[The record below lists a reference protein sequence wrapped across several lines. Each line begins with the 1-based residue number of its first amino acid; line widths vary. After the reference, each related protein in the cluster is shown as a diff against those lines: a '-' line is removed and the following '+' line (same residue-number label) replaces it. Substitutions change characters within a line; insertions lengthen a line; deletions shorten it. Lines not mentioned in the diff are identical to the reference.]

1 MRGLF
6 LRAEAAA
13 STADTPSIACRKD
26 WLACAPALRRGA
38 LRCAD
43 LANWHGFTAHLADSG
58 ALDTP
63 HNPAQIANP
72 DSTPMTP
79 SPVMPVDTASPDE
92 LQFEQDLQMVMQA
105 AIAEHQNGSLDSAE
119 TLYRT
124 ILEARPHHGD
134 ANYNLGLL
142 AMQRGQFEAAIP
154 HLEAAVGV
162 NPDQGQYW
170 ASYIDALR
178 RAGQTSAA
186 WLMLEMA
193 QQRGLKGPAVDALI
207 YLMAKTAAEAPASPA
222 FTSVRAQA
230 QPENVRREPQAEAE
244 PGSSKRS
251 AKQKPAIGPGRGAPS
266 PKQMKELVNLY
277 NSGRVAEA
285 IPIAQSLTKRFPD
298 HPMGWRSL
306 GIAMHSQGRYD
317 DAVEPLRR
325 SVELGPDDIIS
336 GAMLADILR
345 MKGLLME
352 AEARCKRALE
362 TNPNYAEAHRVLG
375 MTLLASARLA
385 EAEASCRRA
394 VELMPNIGEMHNT
407 LGVVYLERGRTL
419 DAEACY
425 RRALEL
431 QPDNAFAHHNMLF
444 CLTHNPEIDG
454 QTLFAQHCRFGQQ
467 CEAPLRPRWPRHGNS
482 RDPQRRLQ
490 VGFVSA
496 DLFHHAV
503 ATLFEPVLAH
513 LARDENLSL
522 HVYYNFTTEDLVT
535 QRLRGYVPHWHTVW
549 GMSDDALAEKIRAD
563 GIDILIDLSGHTAR
577 NRLLTFARKPAP
589 VQASW
594 IGYPGTTGL
603 SAVDYYMTDRC
614 ILPSEFDSQFIEKIV
629 RLPASAP
636 FLPTHA
642 APPVNSLPA
651 LHNGY
656 VTFGSFNRLN
666 KIEPRVIKLWSKLL
680 RALPDARM
688 LVGAMPGDDESSQ
701 TVIDWFAQ
709 EGIARERLDL
719 RPRAGVSVYMQQH
732 HHVDICLDTFPYAGG
747 TTTRHALWMGV
758 PTLTLPGDKMPSR
771 AGASALTH
779 VGIDG
784 FIAQSEADFVEKG
797 LYWARN
803 LPALAE
809 LRAGMRERCGQ
820 SPMFRPE
827 IIAAA
832 ASRALRTMWEQWCAG
847 KPAASFEV
855 TRDADQ
861 TCETAGVR

>member
-1 MRGLF
+1 
-6 LRAEAAA
+6 
-13 STADTPSIACRKD
+13 
-26 WLACAPALRRGA
+26 
-38 LRCAD
+38 
-43 LANWHGFTAHLADSG
+43 
-58 ALDTP
+58 
-63 HNPAQIANP
+63 
-72 DSTPMTP
+72 
-79 SPVMPVDTASPDE
+79 MPVDAASPDD
-92 LQFEQDLQMVMQA
+92 LQLAQDLQIVLQA
-105 AIAEHQNGSLDSAE
+105 AIAEHQNDALHSAE

-124 ILEARPHHGD
+124 ILEVRPNHPD
-134 ANYNLGLL
+134 ANYNLALL
-142 AMQRGQFEAAIP
+142 AMQRAQPEAALP
-154 HLEAAVGV
+154 YLETALGA
-162 NPDQGQYW
+162 NPDEGQYW

-186 WLMLEMA
+186 WVMLEMA
-193 QQRGLKGPAVDALI
+193 QQRGLNGPAVDSLI
-207 YLMAKTAAEAPASPA
+207 YLMARTAAEAPATPA
-222 FTSVRAQA
+222 FGTVMAEA
-230 QPENVRREPQAEAE
+230 QPKNARREPQAEAE
-244 PGSSKRS
+244 PGSSKRPS
-251 AKQKPAIGPGRGAPS
+251 KQKAAVRTARSAPS
-266 PKQMKELVNLY
+266 PKQMKELLTLY

-298 HPMGWRSL
+298 HAMGWRSL
-306 GIAMHSQGRYD
+306 GIAMHSQGRYN

-325 SVELGPDDIIS
+325 AVELGPDDIIA

-345 MKGLLME
+345 MKGLLQE
-352 AEARCKRALE
+352 AEAKCRRVLE
-362 TNPNYAEAHRVLG
+362 TNPNYADAHRVLG

-431 QPDNAFAHHNMLF
+431 QPNNAFAHHNMLF

-454 QTLFAQHCRFGQQ
+454 QTLFAHHYRFGQQ
-467 CEAPLRPRWPRHGNS
+467 CEALLRPRWPRHSNS

-522 HVYYNFTTEDLVT
+522 HVYYNFTTEDHVT
-535 QRLRGYVPHWHTVW
+535 QRLRGYVPHWHAVW
-549 GMSDDALAEKIRAD
+549 GMSDDALAEQIRAD

-614 ILPSEFDSQFIEKIV
+614 ILPPEFDSQFVEKIV

-636 FLPTHA
+636 FLPPHA

-666 KIEPRVIKLWSKLL
+666 KIDPGVITLWSKLL

-688 LVGAMPGDDESSQ
+688 LVGAMPGDDESTR

-719 RPRAGVSVYMQQH
+719 RPRVGVSVYMQQH

-797 LYWARN
+797 LSWARN

-809 LRAGMRERCGQ
+809 LRAGMRERCRQ

-832 ASRALRTMWEQWCAG
+832 ASRALRVMWEQWCAG
-847 KPAASFEV
+847 QPAASFEV
-855 TRDADQ
+855 GRDAAQ
-861 TCETAGVR
+861 TCETESAR